1 MIKNGVMFKYD
12 PIFLFILDFGSLKQL
27 FVLVG
32 CMEEF
37 SVMEFCK
44 ILIKRNLLQIFF
56 FKIVIIAK
64 YIYIF
69 VKQK

>member
-1 MIKNGVMFKYD
+1 MGTYLNMSPFFY
-12 PIFLFILDFGSLKQL
+12 FILVFRSLKQM
-27 FVLVG
+27 FVLIG
-32 CMEEF
+32 YLEEF
-37 SVMEFCK
+37 SVMECCK

>member
-1 MIKNGVMFKYD
+1 M
-12 PIFLFILDFGSLKQL
+12 
-27 FVLVG
+27 FVLIG
-32 CMEEF
+32 YLEEF